1 MRVVWALAAL
11 ALLAGGLAGCDDINR
26 PADGKDKSDFASAAN
41 AEAFASTGTGFDY
54 RYAYRLPGAK
64 VKGVLQSN
72 ADACDR
78 IGPARCRILAMRYR
92 VDDGNRTRAV
102 LTVRID
108 PSIARQFGDAVTRNV
123 ASTYGVLTDTE
134 ISGTDSTAAARSL
147 AVVKRLQDQLQNARA
162 STAPDAQ
169 PRVAR
174 LQNALAVIAEVEAS
188 QGQTLATVPMLFT
201 YESSSALSGLGSS
214 EANFQ
219 TAGQTL
225 ENSVAQL
232 VQLLAS
238 VGPWCLLMLVVVLLL
253 RWIIHGRAIGPDVE
267 PRRAEGYDDG
277 YHDGHDGHDTRPR
290 ADNRN
295 LIQRWFSRDEE
306 DQHA

>member
-11 ALLAGGLAGCDDINR
+11 ALLAGCDDLNR
-26 PADGKDKSDFASAAN
+26 PADGKDKSEFASAAN

-54 RYAYRLPGAK
+54 RYAYRLPGSR

-78 IGPARCRILAMRYR
+78 IGPARCRILSMRYR
-92 VDDGNRTRAV
+92 VDDGNKTRAV
-102 LTVRID
+102 LTIRID
-108 PSIARQFGDAVTRNV
+108 PSIARAFGDAVTKNV
-123 ASTYGVLTDTE
+123 TGSDGVLVDTE
-134 ISGTDSTAAARSL
+134 ITGADSTATARST

-162 STAPDAQ
+162 STSPDGQA
-169 PRVAR
+169 RAAR
-174 LQNALAVIAEVEAS
+174 LQNALSMIAEVEAS
-188 QGQTLATVPMLFT
+188 QGQTLANAPMLFT

-214 EANFQ
+214 EANFR

-238 VGPWCLLMLVVVLLL
+238 IGPWCLLMLAVVLLL
-253 RWIIHGRAIGPDVE
+253 RWIIHGRAVGPDVE
-267 PRRAEGYDDG
+267 PRHDDS
-277 YHDGHDGHDTRPR
+277 YESTHDGRDQRGRG
-290 ADNRN
+290 DNRN

-306 DQHA
+306 DQGA

>member
-11 ALLAGGLAGCDDINR
+11 ALLAGCDDLNR
-26 PADGKDKSDFASAAN
+26 PADGKDKSEFASAAN

-54 RYAYRLPGAK
+54 RYAYRLPGSR

-78 IGPARCRILAMRYR
+78 IGPARCRILSMRYR
-92 VDDGNRTRAV
+92 VDDGNKTRAV
-102 LTVRID
+102 LTIRID
-108 PSIARQFGDAVTRNV
+108 PSIARAFGDAVTKNV
-123 ASTYGVLTDTE
+123 TGSDGVLVDTE
-134 ISGTDSTAAARSL
+134 ITGADSTATARSV

-162 STAPDAQ
+162 STSPDSQTRA
-169 PRVAR
+169 AR
-174 LQNALAVIAEVEAS
+174 LQNALSVIAEVEAS
-188 QGQTLATVPMLFT
+188 QGQTLANAPMLFT

-214 EANFQ
+214 EANFR

-238 VGPWCLLMLVVVLLL
+238 VGPWCLLMLAVVLLL
-253 RWIIHGRAIGPDVE
+253 RWIIHGRAVGPDVE
-267 PRRAEGYDDG
+267 PRHDDS
-277 YHDGHDGHDTRPR
+277 YESAHDGRDQRGRG
-290 ADNRN
+290 DNRN

-306 DQHA
+306 DQRA

>member
-11 ALLAGGLAGCDDINR
+11 ALLAGCDDGNR
-26 PADGKDKSDFASAAN
+26 SADGRDKSEFASAAN

-54 RYAYRLPGAK
+54 RYAYRLPGSR

-78 IGPARCRILAMRYR
+78 IGPARCRILSMRYR
-92 VDDGNRTRAV
+92 VDDGNKTRAV
-102 LTVRID
+102 LTIRID
-108 PSIARQFGDAVTRNV
+108 PSIARPFGDAVTKNV
-123 ASTYGVLTDTE
+123 TGSDGVLVDTE
-134 ISGTDSTAAARSL
+134 ITGADSTATARST

-162 STAPDAQ
+162 STAPEGQA
-169 PRVAR
+169 RAAR
-174 LQNALAVIAEVEAS
+174 LQNALSMIAEVEAS
-188 QGQTLATVPMLFT
+188 QGQTLANAPMLFT

-214 EANFQ
+214 EANFR

-238 VGPWCLLMLVVVLLL
+238 IGPWCLLMLAVVLVL
-253 RWIIHGRAIGPDVE
+253 RWIIHGRAVGSDPE
-267 PRRAEGYDDG
+267 PRHDDG
-277 YHDGHDGHDTRPR
+277 YDSVHNGGDSHAHRER
-290 ADNRN
+290 SDNRN